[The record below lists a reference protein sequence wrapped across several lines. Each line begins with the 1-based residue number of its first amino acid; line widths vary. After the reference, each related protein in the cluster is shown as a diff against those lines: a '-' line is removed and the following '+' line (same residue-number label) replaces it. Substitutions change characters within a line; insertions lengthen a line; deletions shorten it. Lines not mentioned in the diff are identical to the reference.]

1 MTELEMMTRVAVHPL
16 VVKYRGMVDAYRKRM
31 VEQYGEGFDGEWT
44 DVHTPDN
51 RGFTVMTEAQRA
63 EYNSLHERT
72 ARVRASV
79 RRTLFPTS

>member
-1 MTELEMMTRVAVHPL
+1 
-16 VVKYRGMVDAYRKRM
+16 
-31 VEQYGEGFDGEWT
+31 
-44 DVHTPDN
+44 VHTPDN

-79 RRTLFPTS
+79 RRTLFPTT